1 MRTTISAYMKESR
14 LKKIKDKILKNKKII
29 YLISLITS
37 NIILDQIIKFVIV
50 KKIYNSSINIIKGM
64 LNFTYIENTGG
75 AYGIGNDSTFVF
87 IITNIIVIT
96 LIGKFILS
104 KKNDI
109 STNIQFSLGLIVAG
123 GIGNLIDRV
132 FRGFV
137 IDYIDFSPLIKYP
150 VFNLADIC
158 VVVGCIVIG
167 INIIVEMIKDRKKY
181 RGA

>member
-1 MRTTISAYMKESR
+1 MKTIISVYMKESR
-14 LKKIKDKILKNKKII
+14 LNKTKDKILKNKKII

-37 NIILDQIIKFVIV
+37 IIILDQTIKFVIV

-75 AYGIGNDSTFVF
+75 AYGIGNDSTFMF
-87 IITNIIVIT
+87 IIVNIIIIT

-109 STNIQFSLGLIVAG
+109 SANILFSLGLIVAG

-137 IDYIDFSPLIKYP
+137 IDYIDFNPLIKYP

-158 VVVGCIVIG
+158 VVIGCLIVVINVI
-167 INIIVEMIKDRKKY
+167 INIIKER
-181 RGA
+181 RT

>member
-1 MRTTISAYMKESR
+1 MKTIISVYMKESR
-14 LKKIKDKILKNKKII
+14 LNKIKDKILKNKKII

-37 NIILDQIIKFVIV
+37 IIILDQTIKFVIV

-75 AYGIGNDSTFVF
+75 AYGIGNDSTFMF
-87 IITNIIVIT
+87 IIVNIIIIT

-109 STNIQFSLGLIVAG
+109 STNILFSIGLIVAG

-137 IDYIDFSPLIKYP
+137 IDYIDFNPLIKYP

-158 VVVGCIVIG
+158 VVIGCLIVVINVI
-167 INIIVEMIKDRKKY
+167 INIIKER
-181 RGA
+181 RT